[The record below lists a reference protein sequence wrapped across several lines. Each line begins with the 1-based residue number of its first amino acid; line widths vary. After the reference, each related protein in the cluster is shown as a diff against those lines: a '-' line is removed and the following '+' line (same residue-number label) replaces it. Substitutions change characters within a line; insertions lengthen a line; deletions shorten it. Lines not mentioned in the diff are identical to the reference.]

1 MNNFRLLSLCYWTST
16 FLSHLTSFI
25 SIGIHLLAIARDFYE
40 AWHRPQVMSTPAL
53 SLSIERS
60 YKSFPDSYLDF
71 IELFQLH
78 DMLPWLFKLLISSEH
93 LESFAAT
100 NRLEQCAMLKTCA
113 CNMKTFL
120 LLNHRPLHCKQRPSV
135 INLIIIYISSVW
147 LDYFSFLLFIFY

>member
-1 MNNFRLLSLCYWTST
+1 MILNIYI
-16 FLSHLTSFI
+16 LSHLTSFI

-60 YKSFPDSYLDF
+60 YKSFSDLYSNF

-78 DMLPWLFKLLISSEH
+78 DTLPWLFKLLISPEH

-100 NRLEQCAMLKTCA
+100 NRLEQCAMLKTWA

-120 LLNHRPLHCKQRPSV
+120 LLNHRPLYCKQRSSV
-135 INLIIIYISSVW
+135 INLTIIHISSVW
-147 LDYFSFLLFIFY
+147 LDYFFLFFY